1 MSTSRQVNRSDSRSE
16 RQHERRRGWRRG
28 TTVGVSAAAV
38 AAVVAAAGLGLL
50 SPSISRSATLH
61 AGSSAAPAVGAAAE
75 TALAARFT
83 VTERGVRFSFRVP
96 ASWERFSTVGT
107 GGGPISFNRS
117 IAGPQGAEAIIYWTS
132 YPDGDY
138 ADPCARLLRPR
149 PGRSAAALAS
159 AVSRAPGT
167 RLLSGPSNVTLGGRP
182 ATRLA
187 LTVHRKDIG
196 CHPGFFY
203 GWREVFG
210 GALWGFTSWNDT
222 IRVWIVEVGGVRL
235 FIAGLT
241 RPHTGPALKLEVRR
255 IVESIRFR
263 GESTR

>member
-1 MSTSRQVNRSDSRSE
+1 MNGSRSRSE
-16 RQHERRRGWRRG
+16 RRPSDVAVGGGGRRSGYPQRRSPPSSRPP
-28 TTVGVSAAAV
+28 VSGSSRLRSRAQRRFTPA
-38 AAVVAAAGLGLL
+38 
-50 SPSISRSATLH
+50 PPRRPRSAPGPRPLD
-61 AGSSAAPAVGAAAE
+61 
-75 TALAARFT
+75 AARFA

-117 IAGPQGAEAIIYWTS
+117 THGPQGAEAIIYWTS

-149 PGRSAAALAS
+149 PGRSAAALAA

-167 RLLSGPSNVTLGGRP
+167 RLLAGPSSVTLGGRA

-222 IRVWIVEVGGVRL
+222 IRVWIVEVEGTRL

-241 RPHTGPALKLEVRR
+241 RPHTGRALKLEVRR

-263 GESTR
+263 DRSTR